1 MSQIEV
7 ELSTNSGFRSLTQP
21 QHLSF
26 AENRF
31 IKNSLPTDFI
41 KLQVAMA
48 YLWRNSMNLYLRQDW
63 AFTEQQVR
71 QNRLQIEFVE
81 IHTPAS
87 KIDQLIKQHCLIYA
101 GEVEASSIKVTVQQI
116 GFQEKPIYTDRRIFI
131 HCLNQA
137 LKAVIHLSGHH
148 DTIEITTKLFEYH
161 IDLSKWCASIVT
173 KVQSSAKAS
182 QLEQYLTQND
192 VLATLQKLSKRMCGS
207 FTLKGYGSVGSLITF
222 KLQCT
227 THFLGKY
234 EPRVFEYGSEKRLEL
249 PYNLDFAEPSRISLH
264 SPSLDNL
271 NV

>member
-7 ELSTNSGFRSLTQP
+7 ELSTKSGFRSLTQP

-26 AENRF
+26 AGNGF
-31 IKNSLPTDFI
+31 IKNSLPTDFV

-48 YLWRNSMNLYLRQDW
+48 HLWRTSMSLHLRRDW
-63 AFTEQQVR
+63 AFTEQQVK
-71 QNRLQIEFVE
+71 QNQLQTEFVE
-81 IHTPAS
+81 IHSPTT
-87 KIDQLIKQHCLIYA
+87 KIDQVIKQHCLIYA
-101 GEVEASSIKVTVQQI
+101 GEVEASSIKITVQQI

-137 LKAVIHLSGHH
+137 LKAVIHLSGPH

-173 KVQSSAKAS
+173 KVQSTAKAS

-192 VLATLQKLSKRMCGS
+192 VLATLQKLGKRMCGS
-207 FTLKGYGSVGSLITF
+207 FTLKGFGSVGSLITF

-234 EPRVFEYGSEKRLEL
+234 EPKVLAYGSEKRLDL
-249 PYNLDFAEPSRISLH
+249 PYNLDFAEPNRVSFHSHSLE
-264 SPSLDNL
+264 NL